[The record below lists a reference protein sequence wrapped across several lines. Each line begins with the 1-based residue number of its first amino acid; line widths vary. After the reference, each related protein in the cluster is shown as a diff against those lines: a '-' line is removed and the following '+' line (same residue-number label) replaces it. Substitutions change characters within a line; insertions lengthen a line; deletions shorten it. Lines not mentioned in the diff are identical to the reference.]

1 MVAKNCLKLDFQ
13 GIKFIRI
20 MQLSP
25 GVLPSHKCFNE
36 YISPFIR
43 IYHLLFMIGGHTF
56 PTSTKNDQFL
66 DLPANSPSAKMNNI
80 SIILKTIESANI
92 GIITRPPSVWTSEMY
107 GSLNDFK

>member
-1 MVAKNCLKLDFQ
+1 MDLGYFLNEAFKTLFCYRVAKNCLKLDFQ

-25 GVLPSHKCFNE
+25 GVSPSHKCFNE

-66 DLPANSPSAKMNNI
+66 DLPAYSPSAKMNNI
-80 SIILKTIESANI
+80 SIILKTI
-92 GIITRPPSVWTSEMY
+92 
-107 GSLNDFK
+107 